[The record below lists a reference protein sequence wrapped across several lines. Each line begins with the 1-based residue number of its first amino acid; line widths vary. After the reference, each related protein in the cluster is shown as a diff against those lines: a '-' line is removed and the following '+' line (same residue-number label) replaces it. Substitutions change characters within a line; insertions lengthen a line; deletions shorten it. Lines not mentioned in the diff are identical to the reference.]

1 MTKFVNDKSSNVN
14 ILSILK
20 SIIKPR
26 GDVYMEVDYHIKI
39 KTGFFKTSTYRFI
52 VRKGLVELI
61 PEKEGEDII
70 SIEEGEIASMLLRKK
85 DDLYVDF
92 ILNEGVISG
101 TFLDVGD
108 FQNVFKLLRENIDKN
123 LIYEE
128 D

>member
-1 MTKFVNDKSSNVN
+1 
-14 ILSILK
+14 
-20 SIIKPR
+20 
-26 GDVYMEVDYHIKI
+26 MEVDYHIRI

-61 PEKEGEDII
+61 PDKEGEDKI
-70 SIEEGEIASMLLRKK
+70 SIKEGDIASMLMKK
-85 DDLYVDF
+85 NDNLYVEF

-101 TFLDVGD
+101 IFLDVGD
-108 FQNVFKLLRENIDKN
+108 FQKVFILLRENIDKN

>member
-1 MTKFVNDKSSNVN
+1 
-14 ILSILK
+14 
-20 SIIKPR
+20 
-26 GDVYMEVDYHIKI
+26 MEVNYHIKI

-52 VRKGLVELI
+52 VKKGLVELL
-61 PEKEGEDII
+61 PEKEGEDTI
-70 SIEEGEIASMLLRKK
+70 SIKEGDIALMLLRKK
-85 DDLYVDF
+85 KDLYVEF
-92 ILNEGVISG
+92 ILDEGVVSG